1 MDQLKEQVNN
11 IKTQLVIC
19 EAELA
24 SLMSGKKASG
34 PRVRACLMK
43 IKGSAHAARS
53 ATTAVVA
60 AIPTKSRAK
69 SPAEEPVAAVVAEVV
84 AEPKVAKAKRVRKA
98 AAVDPI
104 AV

>member
-1 MDQLKEQVNN
+1 MDQLKEQVTN
-11 IKTQLVIC
+11 IKTQLAIC
-19 EAELA
+19 ESELA

-69 SPAEEPVAAVVAEVV
+69 SPAAPEPVVAAVVP
-84 AEPKVAKAKRVRKA
+84 EPVPELKPKRARVRKA
-98 AAVDPI
+98 AVEPT
-104 AV
+104 VV